1 MNSWVEN
8 VLEKMTKWFFVNA
21 VILELDIISLLTDGL
36 FYKALAEAPQAIL
49 TRDDANA
56 LKKPVLVFVIL
67 VCIIQL
73 TNISFSIYIYLIRD
87 SNENEQRKKDW
98 PIIISMPVVVIDFA
112 QIVIALTTAF
122 RTHRL
127 IGKVQINKAVFG
139 LIKTCIQIP
148 GLVILYYD
156 RRYCPRVF
164 NRNPADENSVE
175 TSKGRRFLAI
185 IILVG
190 FVCNFLCSF
199 ALLARMLMFL

>member
-1 MNSWVEN
+1 MNSWLEN
-8 VLEKMTKWFFVNA
+8 LLEKMKKWFFVNA
-21 VILELDIISLLTDGL
+21 LILELDIISLLIDGL

-73 TNISFSIYIYLIRD
+73 TNISFSIHLYLIRD

-98 PIIISMPVVVIDFA
+98 PIIISMPVVLIDFL
-112 QIVIALTTAF
+112 QIVIALTAAF

-164 NRNPADENSVE
+164 NRNPVDENSVE

-199 ALLARMLMFL
+199 ALLARMFMFL